1 MLAFVIAQY
10 ITINLMNRFPD
21 VGYHQG
27 AWTMVL
33 RRVHPEMAVL
43 RILLPM
49 LFAVLVGQRH
59 LFNAL
64 TSWINHSRS
73 RRLQDGAFLAMLL
86 DSYVVEVGQPW
97 WLTEK
102 EAPPQP
108 NEATP
113 KEIQENGV
121 MLSHASVLRPT

>member
-1 MLAFVIAQY
+1 MQGFL
-10 ITINLMNRFPD
+10 D
-21 VGYHQG
+21 VGHQG
-27 AWTMVL
+27 
-33 RRVHPEMAVL
+33 AVL

-49 LFAVLVGQRH
+49 LFAISVGQRH

-64 TSWINHSRS
+64 ASWINHSRS

-86 DSYVVEVGQPW
+86 DSYVVEVDQPW

-102 EAPPQP
+102 EAPAPQP

-113 KEIQENGV
+113 KEIQENSV
-121 MLSHASVLRPT
+121 MLSYASVLNSTSNNIFLCCSSCHVFFL